1 MPRMANRSGVEAPR
15 KPETG
20 TARDPNDAILGALN
34 ADRAT
39 PDHGADTR
47 GPSARQADS
56 LERRPPEKPA
66 RPSSAL

>member
-1 MPRMANRSGVEAPR
+1 MANRNGAEAPR
-15 KPETG
+15 KPE

-39 PDHGADTR
+39 PDHGADAR
-47 GPSARQADS
+47 GPSARQADR
-56 LERRPPEKPA
+56 LERRPAEKPA